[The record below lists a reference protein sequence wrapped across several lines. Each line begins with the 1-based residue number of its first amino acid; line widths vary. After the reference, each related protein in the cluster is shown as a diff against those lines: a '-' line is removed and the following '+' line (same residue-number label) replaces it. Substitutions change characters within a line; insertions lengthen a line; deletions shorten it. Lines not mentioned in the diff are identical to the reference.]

1 MSKINYTRD
10 FAAFY
15 RDKIA
20 VEGAYGPR
28 TIVPAF
34 LEQWIRTAFPPPD
47 GNPAARNILD
57 ARTKKQG
64 KSALAAAVAL
74 YMASR
79 QEYAEIPIVAADQ
92 DQSRDRVL
100 RAVKFAV
107 ENGPLGRHAKVYR
120 DVIELDN
127 HSVINAMSND
137 WKGAAGGNYPAVI
150 FDELHVY
157 TYENQ
162 RRLFDEMVIPP
173 TVKAGVR
180 WMATYAGFEGES
192 KLLREWWNLALTG
205 RRIHETLPIYS
216 NNDAGLLAFIDV
228 GEASWRMP
236 WITPEYIAQTKV
248 SERPNT
254 FRRLWL
260 NEWVSNESQFLPEG
274 AWDACCS
281 LDVKPLAPGER
292 AHLVLGADA
301 STTRDLTALVGTS
314 WNPETRTTDVRFVRV
329 WKPVKG
335 FLRKGKPTVDL
346 SETIGAEVLKLYAA
360 GCVDAVVYDPYQLH
374 SIAVEWEKKGIRT
387 IELPQS
393 AGRTEADQALYDAVI
408 SRTIRHYGD
417 PTLTEHLHN
426 AVAIE
431 TPRGLRL
438 AKEKTSL
445 KIDASVALSMS
456 RWGSDER
463 QAKAGEVSAMPN
475 LFYEYEGADPETDFM
490 TVGGRMIYAPGY
502 SRSPHPPGVHWYN
515 CPRRNRGCLACVEE
529 MDAPGGENERLAEL
543 DRQFLAGR

>member
-1 MSKINYTRD
+1 M
-10 FAAFY
+10 
-15 RDKIA
+15 
-20 VEGAYGPR
+20 EGAYGPKP
-28 TIVPAF
+28 IIPPF
-34 LEQWIRTAFPPPD
+34 LKEWIQIAFPQPD

-79 QEYAEIPIVAADQ
+79 QSYAEIPIVAADQ

-107 ENGPLGRHAKVYR
+107 ENGPLSQHAKVYK

-127 HSVINAMSND
+127 HSVIQAYGND
-137 WKGAAGGNYPAVI
+137 WKGAAGGNYPCVV

-173 TVKAGVR
+173 TVKHGVR

-192 KLLREWWNLALTG
+192 NLLREWWNLALVG
-205 RRIHETLPIYS
+205 KSIHHDLPIYS
-216 NNDAGLLAFIDV
+216 NNGAGLLSFVDV

-236 WITPEYIAQTKV
+236 WITPEYIAQTRT

-274 AWDACCS
+274 AWDACYS
-281 LDVKPLAPGER
+281 LDVKPLQSGEKVK
-292 AHLVLGADA
+292 LVLGADA
-301 STTRDLTALVGTS
+301 STTRDLTALVGTVYNVS
-314 WNPETRTTDVRFVRV
+314 TRTTDVRFVRV

-346 SETIGAEVLKLYAA
+346 SETIGAEVLRLHDA
-360 GCVDAVVYDPYQLH
+360 GCIDAVVYDPYQLH
-374 SIAVEWEKKGIRT
+374 SLAVEWEKKGIRT

-393 AGRTEADQALYDAVI
+393 AARTEADQALYDAVI
-408 SRTIRHYGD
+408 AKSIRHYGD

-426 AVAIE
+426 AVALE

-463 QAKAGEVSAMPN
+463 QSKVGEVSTMPN
-475 LFYEYEGADPETDFM
+475 IFYEYEGANPENDFM
-490 TVGGRMIYAPGY
+490 PVGNSFIYAPGFN
-502 SRSPHPPGVHWYN
+502 RAKHAPGVHWWN
-515 CPRRNRGCLACVEE
+515 CTRRNRGCLACVEE
-529 MDAPGGENERLAEL
+529 MNAPGGENERLREL
-543 DRQFLAGR
+543 DRQFLGF